1 MKCFTSFLN
10 LNDIRSFYLIKVKYF
25 SEIYESSFYLV
36 IKNPKFSQLENFGCM
51 QLSCLLTNKGKTS
64 IIMLSYSLKSI
75 LPSLVKEW
83 LV

>member
-1 MKCFTSFLN
+1 MKCFTSFLS

-25 SEIYESSFYLV
+25 SESYESSFYLV

-64 IIMLSYSLKSI
+64 IMLSYSLKST
-75 LPSLVKEW
+75 LPFLVKEW